1 MRDRREARFSAI
13 ENIQEKFGRYI
24 REMEEQLARLTNLFE
39 DMVVHP

>member
-1 MRDRREARFSAI
+1 MGDHWEARLSAM
-13 ENIQEKFGRYI
+13 ENTQEKFGRNI